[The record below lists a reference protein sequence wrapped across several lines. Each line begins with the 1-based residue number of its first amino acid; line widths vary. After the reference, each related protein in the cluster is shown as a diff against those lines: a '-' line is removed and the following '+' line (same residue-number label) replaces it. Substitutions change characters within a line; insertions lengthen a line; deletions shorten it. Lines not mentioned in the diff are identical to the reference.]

1 MKRLPTLRAA
11 VTALAMVGIST
22 SALHAQRGRDR
33 DRDRDQGTFDTTLT
47 VRAAARLSVSNQNG
61 TVTVR
66 SWGRNQI
73 RVQAEYDQARIEID
87 ESGSRVSVRAVH
99 RRGHGEVDYT
109 ITVPGGT
116 AIDVNGLSTDIDV
129 SGVCGE
135 LTSSVVSGDITVQ
148 CTEGLAQIQTVSG
161 DVSVSDARG
170 DVDVGTTSGDIRV
183 RGVRGR
189 ANIHAVSAD
198 VDIADIQ
205 GNDVTAEVVSGDI
218 LYVGPI
224 RDNGRYTFKSH
235 SGEVTVRVVG
245 PLNATVNVS
254 TFSGEFDT
262 DYEVRLEPGTR
273 ISREWQFRAGTGSA
287 RVRLESFSGTI
298 YLKPAGGGRREE

>member
-1 MKRLPTLRAA
+1 MKRHPTLHAT
-11 VTALAMVGIST
+11 VTAVALLGVSAG
-22 SALHAQRGRDR
+22 ALHAQRGRDR
-33 DRDRDQGTFDTTLT
+33 DEGSLDTTIA
-47 VRAAARLSVSNQNG
+47 VRAGARLSVTNQNG
-61 TVTVR
+61 SVAVR

-73 RVQAEYDQARIEID
+73 RVVAEYDQARIEID

-109 ITVPGGT
+109 ITVPSGT
-116 AIDVNGLSTDIDV
+116 AVDVNGLSTDIDV

-135 LTSSVVSGDITVQ
+135 VTASVVSGDIAVQ
-148 CTEGLAQIQTVSG
+148 CTEGLAQIQTTSG
-161 DVSVSDARG
+161 DVMVSDVRG
-170 DVDVGTTSGDIRV
+170 DLDVGTTSGDIQV

-189 ANIHAVSAD
+189 ASIHGVSAD
-198 VDIADIQ
+198 VDIADVQ
-205 GNDVTAEVVSGDI
+205 GNDVTAEVVSGEI
-218 LYVGPI
+218 RYAGPI

-235 SGEVTVRVVG
+235 SGEVSVHVVG
-245 PLNATVNVS
+245 TLNAIVNVS

-298 YLKPAGGGRREE
+298 YLKPATGGRREE